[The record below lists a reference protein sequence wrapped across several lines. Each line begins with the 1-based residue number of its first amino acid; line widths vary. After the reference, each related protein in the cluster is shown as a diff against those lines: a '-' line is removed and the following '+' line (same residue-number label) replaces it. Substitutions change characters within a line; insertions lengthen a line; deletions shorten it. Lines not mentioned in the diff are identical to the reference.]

1 MTDLSRAAEIA
12 DLRRMARKRLP
23 RAIFD
28 FIDGGA
34 GAGITR
40 AANMAD
46 FERLTLMPRMGVDV
60 AACDTGATILGRK
73 APLPL
78 ILAPTGLAGL
88 YWPEGEQATVRAA
101 HAAGIPFCL
110 SANSVASIEE
120 VARAAPEAERWFQ
133 FYFLKD
139 PGLTSRMLERARSN
153 GYRVLCLTL
162 DLAQQGKRHHDLRN
176 SFTVPPR
183 LTAATVLDALRRP
196 HWLQGY
202 LRHGVSFG
210 NFESG
215 SSDGGFAS
223 IATRVASLGDAS
235 ANWETVARVAQEWG
249 GPFVI
254 KGLLHPDDARRAADL
269 GAQAVIVSNH
279 GGRQLDSVPSPIAA
293 LPAIA
298 EAVGGRTQVILD
310 GGVRRGTDI
319 VKAKALGADAVMV
332 GRAFLWGLAAA
343 GQPGVSKA
351 ITLLAEE
358 LDNALALMGQPAYRA
373 IDRSALA

>member
-12 DLRRMARKRLP
+12 DLRRMARRRLP
-23 RAIFD
+23 RALFE

-46 FERLTLMPRMGVDV
+46 FEPITLMPRMGVDV
-60 AACDTGATILGRK
+60 AACDSSTTILGRP

-88 YWPEGEQATVRAA
+88 VRPQGEQALARAA
-101 HAAGIPFCL
+101 QKAGLPFCL

-120 VARAAPEAERWFQ
+120 VAAAAPEAERWFQ

-139 PGLTSRMLERARSN
+139 AGLTSRILARARRE

-162 DLAQQGKRHHDLRN
+162 DLAQQGKRHHDHRN
-176 SFTVPPR
+176 AFTVPPR
-183 LTAATVLDALRRP
+183 VTARTALDALTRP
-196 HWLQGY
+196 RWLAGY
-202 LRHGVSFG
+202 LQNPVGFG
-210 NFESG
+210 NFEADSA
-215 SSDGGFAS
+215 DGGFAS
-223 IATRVASLGDAS
+223 IAARVASLGDAS
-235 ANWETVARVAQEWG
+235 ADWQTVERIAREWG

-254 KGLLHPDDARRAADL
+254 KGVLHPDDARRAADL
-269 GAQAVIVSNH
+269 GAEAVIVSNH
-279 GGRQLDSVPSPIAA
+279 GGRQLDGVPSAIAA
-293 LPAIA
+293 LPAVS
-298 EAVGGRTQVILD
+298 EAVGQRCQVILD

-319 VKAKALGADAVMV
+319 VKARALGADAVMA
-332 GRAFLWGLAAA
+332 GRAMLWGLAAGGEA
-343 GQPGVSKA
+343 GVSRA

-358 LDNALALMGQPAYRA
+358 LDNALALMGQPRFAA
-373 IDRSALA
+373 LDRQALA

>member
-23 RAIFD
+23 RALFE

-88 YWPEGEQATVRAA
+88 FWPEGEQATVRAA

-120 VARAAPEAERWFQ
+120 VTRAAPEAERWFQ

-176 SFTVPPR
+176 NFTVPPR
-183 LTAATVLDALRRP
+183 LTPATVLDALRRP

>member
-23 RAIFD
+23 RAIFE

-40 AANMAD
+40 AANMTD

-88 YWPEGEQATVRAA
+88 FWPEGEQATVRAA

>member
-23 RAIFD
+23 RAIFE

-46 FERLTLMPRMGVDV
+46 FERLSLMPRMGVDV
-60 AACDTGATILGRK
+60 SACDTGATILGRRT
-73 APLPL
+73 PLPL

-88 YWPEGEQATVRAA
+88 FWPEGEQATVRAA

-120 VARAAPEAERWFQ
+120 VASAAPEAERWFQ

-139 PGLTSRMLERARSN
+139 PGLTSRMLERARGN

-235 ANWETVARVAQEWG
+235 ANWDAVERVAQEWG

-319 VKAKALGADAVMV
+319 VKAKALGAEAVMV

>member
-12 DLRRMARKRLP
+12 DLRRMARRRLP
-23 RAIFD
+23 RGIFE

-46 FERLTLMPRMGVDV
+46 FEDITLMPRMGVDV
-60 AACDTGATILGRK
+60 AACETATTILGRR
-73 APLPL
+73 AALPL

-88 YWPEGEQATVRAA
+88 FWPEGEQAALRAA
-101 HAAGIPFCL
+101 QAAGVPFCL

-120 VARAAPEAERWFQ
+120 VAKAAPEAERWFQ

-139 PGLTSRMLERARSN
+139 PDLTTRMLSRARSS

-162 DLAQQGKRHHDLRN
+162 DLAQQGKRHHDARN
-176 SFTVPPR
+176 AFTVPPR
-183 LTAATVLDALRRP
+183 LTTATVLDALRRP
-196 HWLQGY
+196 HWLAGY

-215 SSDGGFAS
+215 TSDGGFAS

-235 ANWETVARVAQEWG
+235 ADWNTVARVAQEWG

-269 GAQAVIVSNH
+269 GAEAVIVSNH
-279 GGRQLDSVPSPIAA
+279 GGRQLDGVPSPIAA
-293 LPAIA
+293 LPAMA
-298 EAVGGRTQVILD
+298 EAVGGRCQVILD

-319 VKAKALGADAVMV
+319 VKAKALGADAVMI

-343 GQPGVSKA
+343 GQPGTSKA

-358 LDNALALMGQPAYRA
+358 LDNALALLGQPTFESL
-373 IDRSALA
+373 DRSALA